1 MKRRKM
7 LATATWAAACAA
19 VLVFA
24 GAAAAQEKI
33 KVGVV
38 AHFSGPFAASGKQ
51 YRAGFEAFRAL
62 HGTKAGGREI
72 ELIFRDVGGTNPA
85 TAKRLA
91 EELTVRDK
99 VSILTGF
106 YLTPDAFAAASV
118 ITETKTPTVVLTAAS
133 PPILRQSPY
142 FVRVASSIWQT
153 STVPADWGIKLN
165 KKTAYIAVSD
175 YAPGHDAQAAFKQ
188 RYTQLGGT
196 IVGEDRMP
204 LNTVDYAP
212 VIERIANAKPDM
224 VHVNMPNG
232 APATAFLRALGARDL
247 IKRGMVFVGVGE
259 ADDPDL
265 PALGE
270 AALGYHSSLYY
281 AASLDNEE
289 NKKFRAKIAELLG
302 PNEPANFAM
311 AAAYDGMRIVYRRV
325 EAQKGDKFDPEAAL
339 AAAKGFAWNSP
350 RGPVSIDPET
360 RNIIQNVYIRKVESK
375 DGKLFNAVVDT
386 FPAVKDPWEILNK
399 K

>member
-1 MKRRKM
+1 MKRRHV
-7 LATATWAAACAA
+7 LIAAACAA
-19 VLVFA
+19 AMAGA
-24 GAAAAQEKI
+24 GAAAAQDKI

-38 AHFSGPFAASGKQ
+38 GHFSGPFAASGKQ
-51 YRAGFEAFRAL
+51 YRAGFDAFRAL
-62 HGTKAGGREI
+62 NGTKAGGREI

-153 STVPADWGIKLN
+153 STVPADWGMKLN

-175 YAPGHDAQAAFKQ
+175 YAPGHDAQAAFKH
-188 RYTQLGGT
+188 RYTQLGGK
-196 IVGEDRMP
+196 ILGEDRMP

-212 VIERIANAKPDM
+212 FIERIANANPDM

-232 APATAFLRALGARDL
+232 APATAFLRALGARGL

-270 AALGYHSSLYY
+270 SALGYHSSLYY
-281 AASLDNEE
+281 AASLDNAE
-289 NKKFRAKIAELLG
+289 NKKFVAEIAKLLG

-311 AAAYDGMRIVYRRV
+311 AAAYDGMRVIYRMV
-325 EAQKGDKFDPEAAL
+325 EAQKSATFDPEAAL
-339 AAAKGFAWNSP
+339 AAARGFAWESP
-350 RGPVSIDPET
+350 RGPVSIDAET
-360 RNIIQNVYIRKVESK
+360 RNLIQNVYIRKVESK

>member
-1 MKRRKM
+1 MKRRQM
-7 LATATWAAACAA
+7 LVAACC
-19 VLVFA
+19 A
-24 GAAAAQEKI
+24 GALAAGGAFATAAAQEKI

-38 AHFSGPFAASGKQ
+38 GHFSGPFAASGKQ
-51 YRAGFEAFRAL
+51 YRAGFDAFRAI
-62 HGTKAGGREI
+62 HGNKVGNREI

-99 VSILTGF
+99 VQILTGF
-106 YLTPDAFAAASV
+106 YLTPDAFAAAPV
-118 ITETKTPTVVLTAAS
+118 INETKTPTVVLTAAS

-142 FVRVASSIWQT
+142 FIRVASSIWQT
-153 STVPADWGIKLN
+153 STVPADWGLKLG

-175 YAPGHDAQAAFKQ
+175 YAPGHDAQAAFKH
-188 RYTQLGGT
+188 RYTELGGK

-212 VIERIANAKPDM
+212 FIERIANAKPDM

-232 APATAFLRALGARDL
+232 APATAFLRALGARGL
-247 IKRGMVFVGVGE
+247 IKQGMVFVGVGE

-270 AALGYHSSLYY
+270 TALGYHSSLYY
-281 AASLDNEE
+281 AASLDNPE
-289 NKKFRAKIAELLG
+289 NKKFVAEIAKVLG

-311 AAAYDGMRIVYRRV
+311 AAAYDGMQIIYRMV
-325 EAQKGDKFDPEAAL
+325 EAQKAGAFDADAAI
-339 AAAKGFAWNSP
+339 AAAKGYQWKSP
-350 RGPVSIDPET
+350 RGPVMIDPDT
-360 RNIIQNVYIRKVESK
+360 RNIVQNVYIRKVESK